1 MGGMDVLEL
10 YRKTGALLEGHFRLR
25 SGLHSP
31 HFLQSAA
38 LLQHPLYA
46 EAVGEALARLFE
58 EEGVDFVLGPAIGG
72 VVLSFVTARAL
83 GARALF
89 AEKDGRG
96 EMFIRKGFTVN
107 PGDRFL
113 AVEDV
118 VTTGE
123 SVRRAIRAAQ
133 ALGALPVGVGA
144 IVNRGGGVEFGVPFR
159 FLLAFEAP
167 LYPPENCPLCRAGI
181 PLEEV

>member
-1 MGGMDVLEL
+1 MDVLEL
-10 YRKTGALLEGHFRLR
+10 YRRTGALLEGHFLLR

-31 HFLQSAA
+31 LFLQSAA

-46 EAVGEALARLFE
+46 EAVGEALGKLFE
-58 EEGVDFVLGPAIGG
+58 DEGVDFVIGPALGG
-72 VVLSFVTARAL
+72 VVLSFVVAKAL

-89 AEKDGRG
+89 AEKDGQGGMTLRRG
-96 EMFIRKGFTVN
+96 LTVN
-107 PGDRFL
+107 PGERFL

-123 SVRRAIRAAQ
+123 SVRKAIRAAE
-133 ALGALPVGVGA
+133 ARGGVLVGVGA
-144 IVNRGGGVEFGVPFR
+144 IVDRSGGEAAFGVPFR
-159 FLLAFEAP
+159 ALVRLGVPQYLPEA
-167 LYPPENCPLCRAGI
+167 CPLCRDGV

>member
-1 MGGMDVLEL
+1 MEVLDL
-10 YRKTGALLEGHFRLR
+10 YRRTGALLEGHFLLR

-31 HFLQSAA
+31 LFLQSAA

-46 EAVGEALARLFE
+46 EAVGEALGRRFE
-58 EEGVDFVLGPAIGG
+58 EERVDFVIGPALGG
-72 VVLSFVTARAL
+72 VVLAFVVAKAL

-89 AEKDGRG
+89 AEKDGQG
-96 EMFIRKGFTVN
+96 GMTLRKGLTVN

-123 SVRRAIRAAQ
+123 SVRKAIRAAE
-133 ALGALPVGVGA
+133 ARGGVLVGVGA
-144 IVNRGGGVEFGVPFR
+144 IVDRSGGGVAFGVPFQA
-159 FLLAFEAP
+159 LLRLEVPQYAP
-167 LYPPENCPLCRAGI
+167 GACPLCRAGV

>member
-1 MGGMDVLEL
+1 MDVLEL
-10 YRKTGALLEGHFRLR
+10 YRRTGALLQGHFLLR
-25 SGLHSP
+25 SGLHTP
-31 HFLQSAA
+31 FFLQSAA

-46 EAVGEALARLFE
+46 EAVGEALGRLFE
-58 EEGVDFVLGPAIGG
+58 DERVDFVIGPALGG
-72 VVLSFVTARAL
+72 VVLSFVVAKAL

-89 AEKDGRG
+89 AEKDGQGGMTLRRG
-96 EMFIRKGFTVN
+96 LTVN

-123 SVRRAIRAAQ
+123 SVRKAIQAAE
-133 ALGALPVGVGA
+133 ARGGVLVGVGA
-144 IVNRGGGVEFGVPFR
+144 IVDRSGGKAAFGVPFR
-159 FLLAFEAP
+159 VLLELEVPQYPEEA
-167 LYPPENCPLCRAGI
+167 CPLCREEL